1 MCDLSIVIPTIGREK
16 EVRLLLQSISDTI
29 PDRISYEIIIVDQN
43 ADDLLLSAVREAN
56 NSNINH
62 CRVPFRGLSKAKNYG
77 IKLAQGDIICFPDDD
92 CRMLDKTIETALDL
106 LSTNRYDMVAG
117 RCVDAEGNDSVLK
130 FHASSAELMITN
142 FEGKMVEATIFA
154 RRELLVEYCFD
165 ETLGIGTFH
174 GAEEGFDLVYRLLK
188 DKKRIFYSPDI
199 CLYHP
204 QVVLDKSAANSILRA
219 FTYRCGLGR
228 VCVKHKLYRK
238 LLKRLFAVLLF
249 IPFCAVFR
257 RNSLRYYLAEL
268 LGIISGVT
276 VKSTAE

>member
-1 MCDLSIVIPTIGREK
+1 MYDLSIVIPTIGREK

-62 CRVPFRGLSKAKNYG
+62 CKVSFRGLSKAKNYG
-77 IKLAQGDIICFPDDD
+77 IKLAQGDVICFPDDD

-106 LSTNRYDMVAG
+106 LSMNRYDMVAG

-130 FHASSAELMITN
+130 FHKSSSELMITN
-142 FEGKMVEATIFA
+142 FEGRMVEATIFA
-154 RRELLVEYCFD
+154 RRELMVEYCFD
-165 ETLGIGTFH
+165 ETLGIGAFH

-249 IPFCAVFR
+249 IPFCALFR